1 MHRCGPGDRGQMSK
15 IRSVVKVVETI
26 TVVVSGY
33 LPACLLFLLMLL
45 ILVEVLT
52 RYILHSPLGVSDEMG
67 GYILV
72 AITFIGLAY
81 TWKEDGHVRIELLI
95 GRLPNKVKKRIRL
108 ITLILAT
115 GFTIPLMKASY
126 DLLND
131 SLLFASRSGS
141 WLRTPLVYPQTIL
154 LIGSILIFLQL
165 VAELIKIAAGSNK

>member
-1 MHRCGPGDRGQMSK
+1 MSK
-15 IRSVVKVVETI
+15 IRSVVRVIETI
-26 TVVVSGY
+26 SVVVSGY
-33 LPACLLFLLMLL
+33 LPAFLLFVLMVL

-52 RYILHSPLGVSDEMG
+52 RYLLHSPLGISDEMG

-81 TWKEDGHVRIELLI
+81 TWKEDGHVRIELLVT
-95 GRLPNKVKKRIRL
+95 RLPSKVNKWLRMT
-108 ITLILAT
+108 TLILAT

-126 DLLND
+126 DLLSD

-154 LIGSILIFLQL
+154 LVGAILIFLQL
-165 VAELIKIAAGSNK
+165 VAELIKTVSGWNTLGGN